1 MGRRAWAVTEAG
13 WGTVAI
19 VVVGVAPHQGGMES
33 MPQGKGPQV
42 SSFQTV
48 CVRRCETS
56 WVTHIVT

>member
-33 MPQGKGPQV
+33 MPQGKGPQGVIV
-42 SSFQTV
+42 SDR
-48 CVRRCETS
+48 VRTE
-56 WVTHIVT
+56 V